1 MHQMNMS
8 YNLNLHVCVKYISI
22 VVIII
27 IRELHGPS
35 GLKNWDPY
43 LKFPQKLPDETCHY
57 QFK

>member
-1 MHQMNMS
+1 MNMS